1 MDTGVVIGMD
11 PHKRTVTIEV
21 MDAQEH
27 VLGHEQFTTDADGF
41 GQMLAYAQTWPER
54 VWAIEGCA
62 GIGRHVAERLVLAG
76 EQVVD
81 VPAKLS
87 ARMRM
92 FATGQGR
99 KTDDTDAHSIA
110 LVGVRI
116 SGLHPVVTDAQL
128 EVLRLLVDRRRRIGD
143 EHVMKVCQLHRILLE
158 LIPGGA
164 KTSLSA
170 AQARK
175 LLAAVD
181 GQVSIT
187 AASLVGK
194 MFYLF
199 RTLLESDGVAIDSL
213 DDLDFESPAV
223 QTKFKDLYLRNA
235 LPPIPVLVRVA
246 GSSYEGA
253 IYVSLD
259 PGYFVGDAAQDLL
272 EGSHRVLGTVR
283 HIVADG
289 DDGYLA
295 TDPWLL
301 AGWEHLLRRLLMAH
315 LGDQV
320 QSLTSELDI
329 KPPEDDAYG
338 WIKGPAVVLD
348 AVAIY

>member
-1 MDTGVVIGMD
+1 MGLRSPIYLDSETLLALADYHGVEFPRPEAIVEKSVRNREGNARLGYGPIAAGGSATSNVEFQSSYSLEPREKATTSKVIDGLF
-11 PHKRTVTIEV
+11 RSEV
-21 MDAQEH
+21 VKMAS
-27 VLGHEQFTTDADGF
+27 
-41 GQMLAYAQTWPER
+41 R
-54 VWAIEGCA
+54 
-62 GIGRHVAERLVLAG
+62 G
-76 EQVVD
+76 EQ
-81 VPAKLS
+81 LW
-87 ARMRM
+87 
-92 FATGQGR
+92 Q
-99 KTDDTDAHSIA
+99 DD
-110 LVGVRI
+110 LV
-116 SGLHPVVTDAQL
+116 
-128 EVLRLLVDRRRRIGD
+128 E
-143 EHVMKVCQLHRILLE
+143 
-158 LIPGGA
+158 
-164 KTSLSA
+164 
-170 AQARK
+170 
-175 LLAAVD
+175 VD

-272 EGSHRVLGTVR
+272 EGSHRVLGTVC

-320 QSLTSELDI
+320 QSLTSELGI
-329 KPPEDDAYG
+329 EPPEDDAYG